1 MAGAA
6 GKDGKFLIGTTEYP
20 ITDFSLDHTC
30 AALEDSNTKSGGK
43 EEYVAGFTVCTGTLT
58 AYYDS
63 ADNPI
68 PALNPS
74 STATGIF
81 NIDGTKTITIPL
93 LVTGMNFSMPVK
105 DKVTFNVSFTSTGYD
120 MATQL
125 DAL

>member
-6 GKDGKFLIGTTEYP
+6 GKSGKFLIGAVEYP
-20 ITDFSLDHTC
+20 ITGWTMSNTC
-30 AALEDSNTKSGGK
+30 EALEDSNTKSNGR
-43 EEYVAGFTVCTGTLT
+43 EEYVAGFTVATGSLT

-63 ADNPI
+63 SDNPI
-68 PALNPS
+68 PTLDPS

-81 NIDGTKTITIPL
+81 NLDGTKTITVPL
-93 LVTGMNFSMPVK
+93 LVTSMDFDMPVK
-105 DKVTFNVSFTSTGYD
+105 GKVTFTVNFTSTGFD